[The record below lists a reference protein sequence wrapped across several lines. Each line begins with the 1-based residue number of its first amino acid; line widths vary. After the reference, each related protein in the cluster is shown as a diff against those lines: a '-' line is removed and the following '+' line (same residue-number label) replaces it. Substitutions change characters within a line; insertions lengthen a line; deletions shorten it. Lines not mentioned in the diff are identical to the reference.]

1 MTDIRE
7 ALQRAINAKNGQL
20 PLARAIG
27 TSQSNV
33 WEWLNRSRRG
43 VPAEWVLKVEAATGV
58 PRHEL
63 RPDIFPAP
71 GADQPECA
79 A

>member
-1 MTDIRE
+1 MSPAHE
-7 ALQRAINAKNGQL
+7 A
-20 PLARAIG
+20 LARAAEIAKGQVGLANAIG
-27 TSQSNV
+27 TTQSNV
-33 WEWLNRSRRG
+33 WTWLNKSKRG
-43 VPAEWVLKVEAATGV
+43 VPAEWAGKIEEATGV

-71 GADQPECA
+71 AADARSA

>member
-1 MTDIRE
+1 MTDIRP
-7 ALQRAINAKNGQL
+7 ALAKAIDVAGGQL
-20 PLARAIG
+20 PLARKIG
-27 TSQSNV
+27 TSQSTV

-43 VPAEWVLKVEAATGV
+43 VPAEWAGKIEEATGV

-63 RPDIFPAP
+63 RPDLFAAP
-71 GADQPECA
+71 SRETA

>member
-1 MTDIRE
+1 MTTPNH
-7 ALQRAINAKNGQL
+7 AA
-20 PLARAIG
+20 LARAIEEAETQAG
-27 TSQSNV
+27 LAKRIGVRQSHV
-33 WEWLNRSRRG
+33 QYWLTKSKRG
-43 VPAEWVLKVEAATGV
+43 VPAEWVSKIEEATGV

-71 GADQPECA
+71 VSRGAA

>member
-1 MTDIRE
+1 MSPAHE
-7 ALQRAINAKNGQL
+7 A
-20 PLARAIG
+20 LARAAEISKGQVGLANAIG
-27 TSQSNV
+27 TTQSNV
-33 WEWLNRSRRG
+33 WTWLNKSKRG
-43 VPAEWVLKVEAATGV
+43 VPAEWVSKIEEATGV

-71 GADQPECA
+71 ISRGAA